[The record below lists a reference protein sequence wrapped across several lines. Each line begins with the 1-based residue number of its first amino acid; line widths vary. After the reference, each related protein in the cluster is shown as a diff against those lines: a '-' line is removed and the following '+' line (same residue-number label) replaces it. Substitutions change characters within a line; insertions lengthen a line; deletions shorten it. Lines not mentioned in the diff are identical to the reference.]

1 MKNII
6 VIGAN
11 GHVGAYTFDYL
22 QTHLDL
28 EEYHLIAS
36 GRREDHFYGGGVWR

>member
-1 MKNII
+1 MKNVI

-22 QTHLDL
+22 MSHLDSN
-28 EEYHLIAS
+28 EYHLIAS
-36 GRREDHFYGGGVWR
+36 GLKLKV